1 MSAAQVLIGEV
12 AELNPSAG
20 KVLRSDAEVAY
31 MPMSAVSAESSTAI
45 PFESRV
51 ASDVSG
57 GLSYFQNNDI
67 LVAKITP
74 CFENGKIAQA
84 RITQEH
90 GFGSTEFHVLR
101 AREKRLHSR
110 YLLHFLRQDWVS
122 KEGERRMTGS
132 AGQRRVP
139 KHFLEHLAIPLPPL
153 AEQRRIAAILDKA
166 EALRAK
172 RRQAV
177 VQREALTQAL
187 FFDTFGDPV
196 TNPKNLKVDSLG
208 EYLTFVTSG
217 GRGWAKYY
225 APNGSRFIRSLDVR
239 MNFISDSDKAFIVA
253 PENAEARRTK
263 VQSGDVLL
271 TITGSRIG
279 RVAPVP
285 DDLGIGYI
293 SQHVAI
299 LRVNKQCIDP
309 RFLSFYL
316 SLEAGGQRQIASA
329 QYGQTKPGLNFEQIR
344 RFKIPVPSV
353 RLQEEF
359 ARRVAKA
366 EQLSVSHEKSSA
378 ELDALFASLQHSAF
392 RGEL

>member
-1 MSAAQVLIGEV
+1 VSW
-12 AELNPSAG
+12 
-20 KVLRSDAEVAY
+20 
-31 MPMSAVSAESSTAI
+31 PMVPLHDICRPKQWPTIASSKLMDHGFPVYGA
-45 PFESRV
+45 
-51 ASDVSG
+51 
-57 GLSYFQNNDI
+57 
-67 LVAKITP
+67 
-74 CFENGKIAQA
+74 NGKIGFYDKYTHECPTVLITCRGATCGTINVCEPRSYVNGNAMALDQLDAQVDLA
-84 RITQEH
+84 
-90 GFGSTEFHVLR
+90 FL
-101 AREKRLHSR
+101 AR
-110 YLLHFLRQDWVS
+110 YLRKVGLGNAIS
-122 KEGERRMTGS
+122 GS
-132 AGQRRVP
+132 AQPQITREGLKAIQVP
-139 KHFLEHLAIPLPPL
+139 VPPLP
-153 AEQRRIAAILDKA
+153 EQRRIAAILDKA
-166 EALRAK
+166 EDLRAK
-172 RRQAV
+172 RREAV

-217 GRGWAKYY
+217 GRGWAQYY
-225 APNGSRFIRSLDVR
+225 APSGSRFIRSLDVR

-263 VQSGDVLL
+263 VQAGDVLL

-285 DDLGIGYI
+285 DDFGNGYI

-299 LRVNKQCIDP
+299 LRVKKQCVDP

-344 RFKIPVPSV
+344 RFEIPVRSV
-353 RLQEEF
+353 LLQEEF
-359 ARRVAKA
+359 ARRVAKS
-366 EQLSVSHEKSSA
+366 EQLSVAHERSAA
-378 ELDALFASLQHSAF
+378 ELDALFVSLQHRAF